1 MWVALRM
8 FEERKNL
15 LTTIAKETKGASARS
30 AAERAADS
38 NEHINRIKAIL
49 KSTDKG
55 STGDMPL

>member
-1 MWVALRM
+1 M

-15 LTTIAKETKGASARS
+15 LTTIAKETKGASSRS

-38 NEHINRIKAIL
+38 NEHISRIKAIL

-55 STGDMPL
+55 STGDMPM